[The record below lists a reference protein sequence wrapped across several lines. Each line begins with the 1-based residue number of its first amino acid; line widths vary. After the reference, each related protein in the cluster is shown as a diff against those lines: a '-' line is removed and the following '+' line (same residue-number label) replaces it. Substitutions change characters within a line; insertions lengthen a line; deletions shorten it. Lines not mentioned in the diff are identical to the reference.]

1 MKITLARVCFT
12 VFIGLS
18 LISSASCAGSHQPLT
33 VGITTV
39 QANALKAGG
48 IAYQAFEQTLSSEK
62 KAAGEFGR
70 FVSSIDNYDVALED
84 KGDSFLFI
92 FKVKPFH
99 GRIPKDGWYTFSVSK
114 NGWNVEKIGR

>member
-1 MKITLARVCFT
+1 MKILLVRVCCT
-12 VFIGLS
+12 ALLVLS
-18 LISSASCAGSHQPLT
+18 LISSVSCTESRQPLT
-33 VGITTV
+33 VDTTV
-39 QANALKAGG
+39 RASALKAGG

-62 KAAGEFGR
+62 KATGELGQ

-99 GRIPKDGWYTFSVSK
+99 GRILKDGWFTFTVSK
-114 NGWNVEKIGR
+114 NGWKVEKIGR

>member
-1 MKITLARVCFT
+1 MKISLVRVCCIAL
-12 VFIGLS
+12 IGLS
-18 LISSASCAGSHQPLT
+18 LISSVSCTESRQPLT
-33 VGITTV
+33 VDTTV

-48 IAYQAFEQTLSSEK
+48 IAYQAFEQTLSNEK
-62 KAAGEFGR
+62 KATGEFGQ

-99 GRIPKDGWYTFSVSK
+99 GRILKDGWYTFSVSK
-114 NGWNVEKIGR
+114 NGWKVEKIGR